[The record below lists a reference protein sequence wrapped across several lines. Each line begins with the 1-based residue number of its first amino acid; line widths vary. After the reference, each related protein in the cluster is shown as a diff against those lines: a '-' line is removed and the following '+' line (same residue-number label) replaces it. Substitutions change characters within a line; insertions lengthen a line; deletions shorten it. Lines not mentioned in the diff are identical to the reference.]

1 MAQPARNPD
10 QTPIKL
16 LRRIQHLNRVISADG
31 RRDGGGGDQMFIRLS
46 AKFILSFL
54 ALALASGAPAQ
65 TPSVTLR
72 SVDGAEV
79 RLADL
84 KGKVVVMSFGGTWVP
99 LASKELPA
107 LQKIADRTSSR
118 GVQVYWVSINSAKP
132 GARNYAS
139 DADLLAFAQKH
150 NLKVPALRDSDQAA
164 YKAFGLDAVPTVVI
178 LDRQGNLAHKQVGFG
193 TDQGEAYGELIRV
206 IEQLLK

>member
-1 MAQPARNPD
+1 MPLRLKTKFALS
-10 QTPIKL
+10 L
-16 LRRIQHLNRVISADG
+16 L
-31 RRDGGGGDQMFIRLS
+31 
-46 AKFILSFL
+46 ILT
-54 ALALASGAPAQ
+54 LASAATAQ
-65 TPSVTLR
+65 SQSATFR
-72 SVDGAEV
+72 SVDNQEI

-107 LQKIADRTSSR
+107 LQKIADRYSAR

-139 DADLLAFAQKH
+139 DADLQAFAQKH
-150 NLKVPALRDSDQAA
+150 NLRTPVLRDPDQTA

-178 LDRQGNLAHKQVGFG
+178 IDRQGNLAHKHVGFG
-193 TDQGEAYGELIRV
+193 TDQGEAYGELIRE

>member
-1 MAQPARNPD
+1 
-10 QTPIKL
+10 
-16 LRRIQHLNRVISADG
+16 
-31 RRDGGGGDQMFIRLS
+31 MFIRLS